1 MARYQIRAN
10 PTNGLLSLLETF
22 RYAVLTRRCGLCG
35 FQTDTNNRSSSEGR
49 SLCQAFTANA
59 SKLTMMT
66 MACALHGSSFMVR
79 GDEDPGKVSIRL
91 ASWRDSVLYD
101 SPRLL
106 ITVVDLKTA
115 TCF

>member
-1 MARYQIRAN
+1 MLLSVAN

-22 RYAVLTRRCGLCG
+22 HYAVLTCRCG
-35 FQTDTNNRSSSEGR
+35 FQTDTNDRSSSEGR
-49 SLCQAFTANA
+49 SLCQAFKANA

-106 ITVVDLKTA
+106 ITVVDLKIA
-115 TCF
+115 TCL